1 MSTSILHIPSPGLTL
16 NNLPPVWHPTFP
28 IPVCRKFMYG
38 TDHVKVLIISL
49 PVPSPKLSKARIPEG
64 MAQVIWKD
72 ITWSGADRERSIKD
86 LLTILKGYGPME
98 ILHFEKR
105 GHFRGELSLWL
116 DEQGVKH
123 ITLFHLE
130 VLGKKRRGV
139 GRGALKHLRKI
150 FGGDVY
156 VQDPG
161 ASLGSRQIQGG
172 IHVRQPNRESAL
184 FWIRMFEEG
193 LIQSV
198 EGDLMDLDEGTPSEK
213 LESLRNEFSLEFGQ
227 AIPPPRPTSASS
239 VNDGNAR
246 SKKNS

>member
-1 MSTSILHIPSPGLTL
+1 
-16 NNLPPVWHPTFP
+16 
-28 IPVCRKFMYG
+28 
-38 TDHVKVLIISL
+38 
-49 PVPSPKLSKARIPEG
+49 

-72 ITWSGADRERSIKD
+72 IIWSGADRERSIKD

-98 ILHFEKR
+98 ILHFEKP
-105 GHFRGELSLWL
+105 GCCRGELSLWL

-130 VLGKKRRGV
+130 VLAEKHRGV
-139 GRGALKHLRKI
+139 GRGALQHLRKI

-161 ASLGSRQIQGG
+161 ETRSGREIRAG

-184 FWIRMFEEG
+184 FWIQMFEER

-198 EGDLMDLDEGTPSEK
+198 EGDLMHLDETTTPGK
-213 LESLRNEFSLEFGQ
+213 LEAMRREFTRAPGGVPAVSPDPNPFPEK
-227 AIPPPRPTSASS
+227 
-239 VNDGNAR
+239 NAR
-246 SKKNS
+246 SK

>member
-1 MSTSILHIPSPGLTL
+1 
-16 NNLPPVWHPTFP
+16 
-28 IPVCRKFMYG
+28 
-38 TDHVKVLIISL
+38 
-49 PVPSPKLSKARIPEG
+49 

-72 ITWSGADRERSIKD
+72 IIWSGADRERSVKD

-98 ILHFEKR
+98 ILHFEKP
-105 GHFRGELSLWL
+105 GFYRGEFSLWL

-130 VLGKKRRGV
+130 VVGEKHRGV
-139 GRGALKHLRKI
+139 GRGALQHLRKI

-161 ASLGSRQIQGG
+161 ATRSDQEIPGG

-184 FWIRMFEEG
+184 FWIQMLEER

-198 EGDLMDLDEGTPSEK
+198 EGDLMNLDEETTAGR
-213 LESLRNEFSLEFGQ
+213 LEAMRREFARAPGEVPAVSPDTNPFAEE
-227 AIPPPRPTSASS
+227 
-239 VNDGNAR
+239 NAR
-246 SKKNS
+246 PKR